1 MESSYI
7 LPPSERPF
15 SDLYLYFCGYE
26 ECHPGH
32 SFGPAVRPCYI
43 IHYIVSGKGTYRV
56 QGTVYELEAGQGF
69 LITPGSQTFYQAD
82 KEDPWTYL
90 WIGFD
95 GNQAAQYLSGM
106 GLGENHLTYR
116 SNQGEQLKATVLSM
130 LKHNTGAASNQFML
144 ESLLYTF
151 FSLLAEDLDVLL
163 TPGAMAG
170 SQYIRRATEFIRNNY
185 CTPIRITDIADY
197 VCINRSYLYT
207 LFQKELHTSPQEYLT
222 NYRLTRA
229 AELLLITDLS
239 VEGVALS
246 CGYGDPLVFS
256 KAFKAKNGMTPSQ
269 YRKSKLPPS
278 K

>member
-1 MESSYI
+1 MENSYI
-7 LPPSERPF
+7 LPSGERPF

-26 ECHPGH
+26 ECRPGH

-43 IHYIVSGKGTYRV
+43 IHYIVSGKGTYRA
-56 QGTVYELEAGQGF
+56 GGRVYELEAGQGF

-82 KEDPWTYL
+82 TEDPWTYL

-95 GNQAAQYLSGM
+95 GSQAARYLSGI
-106 GLGENHLTYR
+106 GLGENRLTYR
-116 SNQGEQLKATVLSM
+116 SSQGEQLKNTVMTM
-130 LKHNTGAASNQFML
+130 LQHNTGAASNQFML

-163 TPGAMAG
+163 APGAMAG
-170 SQYIRRATEFIRNNY
+170 SQYIRRATEFIRDNY
-185 CTPIRITDIADY
+185 FRPIRVTNIAAY
-197 VCINRSYLYT
+197 VCINRSYLYS
-207 LFQKELHTSPQEYLT
+207 LFQKELHTSPQEYLS

-256 KAFKAKNGMTPSQ
+256 KAFKAKNGLTPTQ
-269 YRKSKLPPS
+269 YRKAKASPS